1 MKGQKIFDCF
11 MFDGNKAQYNL
22 SEAIASD
29 EVYTL
34 PICIVVPLICALGS
48 KLGRTDELCSQLRF

>member
-1 MKGQKIFDCF
+1 

-34 PICIVVPLICALGS
+34 PICIVVPLICALGL